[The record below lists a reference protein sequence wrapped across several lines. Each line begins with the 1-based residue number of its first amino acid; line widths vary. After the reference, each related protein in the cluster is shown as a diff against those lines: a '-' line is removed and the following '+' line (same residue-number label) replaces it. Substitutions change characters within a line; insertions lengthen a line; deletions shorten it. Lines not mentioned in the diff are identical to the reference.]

1 MIEQADFIYSSLEKA
16 SEKPIKT
23 IEDQRRKQFEAL
35 KVLRST
41 EQKLAI
47 KDAIPEDQ
55 LNEKAK
61 NKTEK
66 MKKMKK

>member
-35 KVLRST
+35 K
-41 EQKLAI
+41 
-47 KDAIPEDQ
+47 DQ
-55 LNEKAK
+55 LNK
-61 NKTEK
+61 N
-66 MKKMKK
+66 